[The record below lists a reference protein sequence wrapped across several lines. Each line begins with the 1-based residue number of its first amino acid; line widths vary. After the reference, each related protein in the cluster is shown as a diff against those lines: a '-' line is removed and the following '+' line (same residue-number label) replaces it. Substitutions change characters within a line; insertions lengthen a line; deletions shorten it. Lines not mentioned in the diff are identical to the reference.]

1 MKLLKGLPI
10 NPAALKGIP
19 AVLRQPQWIAAIVS
33 VGFHGALFAAGPS
46 FSTLQGMASES
57 AGFGEGVER
66 RVPMVE
72 LTPEEQ
78 ARLPDFD
85 SPAYSLLPEDL
96 LAGNSDSLAN
106 LFPPSGDRLN
116 SPSFAPLPGGLS
128 SIPRLPTSQSP
139 LGAPITVSP
148 FSSRL
153 GRNSIV
159 IPPPSGSRLN
169 RPTPEDP
176 DRASAEPEGNAAAST
191 PTTNRPTPSEEPS
204 AEDLRPRENDVA
216 RGDSSAAIED
226 RRDASEEV
234 PPEVA
239 RSQDLIA
246 RVEYNSDL
254 TTAAEAESA
263 LTAWTGAV
271 TEQLG
276 EAPALAEDTFSV
288 EVPYD
293 LRICLTPEPADG
305 LLGFVLLP
313 GEEEGTVDISTTVLK
328 STGYP
333 FLNQSAA
340 QGLQTLAANS
350 ETPLEVGTLYRAV
363 VKVLYS
369 DDDCVTTDA
378 ILKRAEDEATPSTPN
393 GAAPESEENSGA
405 E

>member
-10 NPAALKGIP
+10 NPEALKKIP
-19 AVLRQPQWIAAIVS
+19 VVLRQPQWVAAIVS

-85 SPAYSLLPEDL
+85 SPAYSLLPEDFL
-96 LAGNSDSLAN
+96 SGNSDRLAT
-106 LFPPSGDRLN
+106 LLPPSGNRLG
-116 SPSFAPLPGGLS
+116 SSSLPLPGGLS
-128 SIPRLPTSQSP
+128 SSPRLPTSQPPFGFST
-139 LGAPITVSP
+139 ASP
-148 FSSRL
+148 FSLARRRSPSFSVPL
-153 GRNSIV
+153 PSSGQQGRPAS
-159 IPPPSGSRLN
+159 
-169 RPTPEDP
+169 
-176 DRASAEPEGNAAAST
+176 DRSEGASTNPEGNAAAST

-216 RGDSSAAIED
+216 RGDSSVPLD
-226 RRDASEEV
+226 NSRDASEEV

-254 TTAAEAESA
+254 TTTAEAESA
-263 LTAWTGAV
+263 LTAWTSAV

-340 QGLQTLAANS
+340 QGLKTLAANS
-350 ETPLEVGTLYRAV
+350 ETPLEMGTLYRAV

>member
-1 MKLLKGLPI
+1 
-10 NPAALKGIP
+10 
-19 AVLRQPQWIAAIVS
+19 
-33 VGFHGALFAAGPS
+33 
-46 FSTLQGMASES
+46 
-57 AGFGEGVER
+57 
-66 RVPMVE
+66 
-72 LTPEEQ
+72 
-78 ARLPDFD
+78 
-85 SPAYSLLPEDL
+85 
-96 LAGNSDSLAN
+96 
-106 LFPPSGDRLN
+106 
-116 SPSFAPLPGGLS
+116 
-128 SIPRLPTSQSP
+128 
-139 LGAPITVSP
+139 
-148 FSSRL
+148 
-153 GRNSIV
+153 
-159 IPPPSGSRLN
+159 
-169 RPTPEDP
+169 
-176 DRASAEPEGNAAAST
+176 
-191 PTTNRPTPSEEPS
+191 
-204 AEDLRPRENDVA
+204 
-216 RGDSSAAIED
+216 
-226 RRDASEEV
+226 
-234 PPEVA
+234 
-239 RSQDLIA
+239 
-246 RVEYNSDL
+246 VEYNSDL

-293 LRICLTPEPADG
+293 LRICLTPEPTDG

-378 ILKRAEDEATPSTPN
+378 ILKRAEDEATPSTPS
-393 GAAPESEENSGA
+393 GAAPGAEENAGG